1 MADLSLHEDCR
12 AHARSF
18 GMMTFVLL
26 PEIKHAFPA
35 ICVFVLIFAGIVDGI
50 LMLALNSAGTQGSSL
65 GM

>member
-1 MADLSLHEDCR
+1 
-12 AHARSF
+12 
-18 GMMTFVLL
+18 MMTFVLL
-26 PEIKHAFPA
+26 AEIKHAFPA